1 MSYLYIFVGAGLGGV
16 LRYLMATGTQQLAI
30 GWVFPIGTFCV
41 NMLGCLLIGFL
52 AQLSESRGLFQND
65 AKLFLFV
72 GLLGGYT
79 TFSSFGYE
87 TIQLLRDG
95 EYWLAVLNAVG
106 QMVLGLIMVW
116 LGMVIA
122 RFL

>member
-1 MSYLYIFVGAGLGGV
+1 MGYLYIFVGAGLGGV
-16 LRYLMATGTQQLAI
+16 LRYLMATGVQQLTG
-30 GWVFPIGTFCV
+30 GWVFPIGTCCV

-52 AQLSESRGLFQND
+52 AQLSEARGLFQND

-95 EYWLAVLNAVG
+95 EYLLAALNAVG
-106 QMVLGLIMVW
+106 QVVLGLVMVW
-116 LGMVIA
+116 LGMIIA